1 MRCQHIAIHNINPDV
16 QVIVIPCIP
25 TRSVYTKSNDYV
37 FINPR
42 VLLQVY
48 EHIAS
53 VSAYNL

>member
-53 VSAYNL
+53 